1 LRPPKRREVRREGA
15 ERVLDRA
22 LDLLAR
28 VAIGRPRTVVAVAAV
43 MALLAG
49 AGAWQLRVDNSFRFW
64 FAPDTQVRID
74 DRILNAEL
82 PGTATLRVLIE
93 GEADDALLAPAVL
106 RAIADLQQEMSRS
119 PEIGGVTSIADHV
132 RRMHQA
138 MHDGDPAFYAV
149 PDDPAVIGE
158 YLFLYATAA
167 GPDGLGA
174 FVDPRNRYAVIRALS
189 KTDSAAFSR
198 ELLDRMQAYA
208 SSRFAGLPV
217 RVGIAGG
224 TLGVQTAMNDLIV
237 RDKILNMLQV
247 AVIILV
253 LCAAVLRSFVG
264 ALFVLTPLAL
274 AGIVILG
281 GMGWTG
287 VWLDM
292 STAAITAM
300 GVSIGA
306 DFAIYLLFRVREE
319 LRAGARL
326 EEALHTGLRT
336 SGKAALYVSSAVVA
350 GYLTLVV
357 SGFSVWIRLA
367 VLTSLTVAMSAL
379 ATCALLPAMILLIH
393 PRFLVKPATDAPDAV
408 LDEAGLASAHPTE
421 AVAR

>member
-1 LRPPKRREVRREGA
+1 
-15 ERVLDRA
+15 
-22 LDLLAR
+22 
-28 VAIGRPRTVVAVAAV
+28 
-43 MALLAG
+43 
-49 AGAWQLRVDNSFRFW
+49 
-64 FAPDTQVRID
+64 
-74 DRILNAEL
+74 
-82 PGTATLRVLIE
+82 
-93 GEADDALLAPAVL
+93 
-106 RAIADLQQEMSRS
+106 
-119 PEIGGVTSIADHV
+119 
-132 RRMHQA
+132 
-138 MHDGDPAFYAV
+138 
-149 PDDPAVIGE
+149 
-158 YLFLYATAA
+158 
-167 GPDGLGA
+167 
-174 FVDPRNRYAVIRALS
+174 
-189 KTDSAAFSR
+189 
-198 ELLDRMQAYA
+198 
-208 SSRFAGLPV
+208 
-217 RVGIAGG
+217 
-224 TLGVQTAMNDLIV
+224 
-237 RDKILNMLQV
+237 
-247 AVIILV
+247 
-253 LCAAVLRSFVG
+253 
-264 ALFVLTPLAL
+264 
-274 AGIVILG
+274 
-281 GMGWTG
+281 
-287 VWLDM
+287 M